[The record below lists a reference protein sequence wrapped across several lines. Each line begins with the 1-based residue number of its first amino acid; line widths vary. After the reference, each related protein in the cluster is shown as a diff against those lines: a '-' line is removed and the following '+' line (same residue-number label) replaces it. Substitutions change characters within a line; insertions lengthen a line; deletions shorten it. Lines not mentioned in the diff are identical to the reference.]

1 MARARET
8 QGMGDI
14 GVEARASAPDMRPA
28 NETIATVRE
37 NYPIADVAEALWDVA
52 WQNKWQEKDR
62 ARLIEENARLREAL
76 EEREGAE
83 THSADREG
91 QEI

>member
-52 WQNKWQEKDR
+52 WRYKWQEKDR

-76 EEREGAE
+76 EEREGTE
-83 THSADREG
+83 TPSADREG

>member
-14 GVEARASAPDMRPA
+14 GVETRASEPDMRQA

-52 WQNKWQEKDR
+52 WRNKWQEEDH

>member
-14 GVEARASAPDMRPA
+14 GVEARASAPDMREA

-37 NYPIADVAEALWDVA
+37 NYPIADVAEALWDIA
-52 WQNKWQEKDR
+52 WRYKWQEKAR
-62 ARLIEENARLREAL
+62 ARLIEENTRLREAL
-76 EEREGAE
+76 EEREGTE
-83 THSADREG
+83 THSTDREG

>member
-1 MARARET
+1 MARAREI

-14 GVEARASAPDMRPA
+14 GVEARASAPDLRLA
-28 NETIATVRE
+28 IETIATVRE

-52 WQNKWQEKDR
+52 WQYKWQEKDR

-76 EEREGAE
+76 EEREGPE
-83 THSADREG
+83 THSAEREG
-91 QEI
+91 QKI

>member
-1 MARARET
+1 
-8 QGMGDI
+8 MGDI
-14 GVEARASAPDMRPA
+14 GVEARASTPDTRQA
-28 NETIATVRE
+28 DETIATVRE
-37 NYPIADVAEALWDVA
+37 NYPIADVAEALWDAA
-52 WQNKWQEKDR
+52 WRYKWQEKDR